1 MIKQILTAAKST
13 LSQPIS
19 QPAQVVA
26 PEPAKPAPKAE
37 IPSPAKAPAKAL
49 TPKEQAEEAAR
60 QLGYETGDRCKL
72 KICRHQPISNGR
84 LLFCDVATWPERA
97 MPWNA
102 VVRCWVKD
110 ARSWLPANPPHDRLE
125 ARYTGQASVNGELE
139 FESPDV
145 SRKSRLLKA
154 R

>member
-1 MIKQILTAAKST
+1 MINALIEKAKSAI
-13 LSQPIS
+13 SQPIS

-49 TPKEQAEEAAR
+49 TPKEQAEETAK
-60 QLGYETGDRCKL
+60 QVGYNSGDEVGAV
-72 KICRHQPISNGR
+72 ICRHQPAR
-84 LLFCDVATWPERA
+84 HPHLLFVEVPDWSVP
-97 MPWNA
+97 
-102 VVRCWVKD
+102 VRCWVKD
-110 ARSWLPANPPHDRLE
+110 AASWMPANPPYNRLK
-125 ARYTGQASVNGELE
+125 ARYTGMASVEGDLI
-139 FESPDV
+139 FESSDV